1 MLQAGNG
8 ILRIGKITYYENSKW
23 SFFANGINGSG
34 EIRLLYCILIRNWQM
49 QNRRECDFVMTRRG
63 LNENSKWSFFANGI
77 NGSGEIRLLYCIL
90 IRNWQM
96 QNRREC
102 DFVMTRR
109 GLIGIIILSNILKG
123 RKALKYLPI
132 RNI

>member
-1 MLQAGNG
+1 MALEISFRNSILLQAGNG
-8 ILRIGKITYYENSKW
+8 ILRIGKITYY
-23 SFFANGINGSG
+23 
-34 EIRLLYCILIRNWQM
+34 
-49 QNRRECDFVMTRRG
+49 
-63 LNENSKWSFFANGI
+63 ENSKWSFFANGI